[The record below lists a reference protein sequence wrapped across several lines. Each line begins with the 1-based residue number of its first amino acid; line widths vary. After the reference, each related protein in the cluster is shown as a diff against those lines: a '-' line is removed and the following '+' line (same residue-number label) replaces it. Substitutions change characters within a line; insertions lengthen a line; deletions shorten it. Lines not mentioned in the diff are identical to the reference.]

1 MVDDNEIWVFL
12 SHSNK
17 DYEKVRQVRN
27 MLEEQSLRPLMFFL
41 QCLNDDDE
49 IDELIK
55 REIDC
60 RTRFILCDSEEARKS
75 KWVQREVEYIKSK
88 DRMYETID
96 LSKSLNEIK
105 EDLQQF
111 VTKTRIFVSYNR
123 EEVALAKEFA
133 LRMSKYDFSVFMDM
147 LWDYT
152 QPYRQ
157 DYANETIRQLDSS
170 AMDGFVIA
178 FVNERVLNSPNN
190 VPGSCRYELI
200 RAIEKGNAQKIS
212 KPNTIVFANNE
223 NVLKQLSA
231 DVKLAPLLNGEVR
244 SLENIENGKKC
255 DFVTEV
261 VLRELLPEDSIL
273 TMAENYRKCGN
284 GVQDTKEAAWLYNIA
299 KVRHENE

>member
-1 MVDDNEIWVFL
+1 MIDDNEIWVFL

-17 DYEKVRQVRN
+17 DYEKVRQIRN
-27 MLEEQSLRPLMFFL
+27 LLEEQNLRPLMFFL

-49 IDELIK
+49 INELIK

-96 LSKSLNEIK
+96 LSKSLDEIK

-111 VTKTRIFVSYNR
+111 ITKTRIFVSYNR
-123 EEVALAKEFA
+123 EEIALAKEFA

-152 QPYRQ
+152 QPYIQ
-157 DYANETIRQLDSS
+157 DYANETIKQLDSS

-178 FVNERVLNSPNN
+178 FINERAYRQDRSATFPRPPSFLERSGKDEGGRGKSRGVTSNTKK
-190 VPGSCRYELI
+190 
-200 RAIEKGNAQKIS
+200 EKGDRCL
-212 KPNTIVFANNE
+212 P
-223 NVLKQLSA
+223 
-231 DVKLAPLLNGEVR
+231 
-244 SLENIENGKKC
+244 KK
-255 DFVTEV
+255 D
-261 VLRELLPEDSIL
+261 
-273 TMAENYRKCGN
+273 
-284 GVQDTKEAAWLYNIA
+284 
-299 KVRHENE
+299 

>member
-1 MVDDNEIWVFL
+1 MNSDKEIWVFL

-27 MLEEQSLRPLMFFL
+27 ILEEQDLRPLMFFL
-41 QCLNDDDE
+41 HCLNDDDE

-105 EDLQQF
+105 DDLQQF
-111 VTKTRIFVSYNR
+111 ITKTRIFVSYNR

-152 QPYRQ
+152 QPYLQ
-157 DYANETIRQLDSS
+157 DYANETIKQLDSS

-200 RAIEKGNAQKIS
+200 RAIEKGKTQNIS
-212 KPNTIVFANNE
+212 KPNTIVFTNNE

-231 DVKLAPLLNGEVR
+231 DVKLAPLLNGEVH
-244 SLENIENGKKC
+244 SLENIENSKMC
-255 DFVTEV
+255 DFVTEI
-261 VLRELLPEDSIL
+261 VLHRLLPEDSIL
-273 TMAENYRKCGN
+273 TMAENYRKYGN
-284 GVQDTKEAAWLYNIA
+284 SVQDTKEVAWLYDIV
-299 KVRHENE
+299 KK